1 MKLNL
6 ICVLICCLF
15 AGSLSADDWDPN
27 DDTFD
32 PNIKSVVIG
41 DRSWIGDPSP
51 FVHTGSSRT
60 GYTHVNATNWEGF
73 DPAVQISLMVPLK
86 VGETQPPAGG
96 MLMFNKDQTV
106 KVVKIL
112 TDALK
117 ADQKEVKRTQISTSL
132 KDADWALVST
142 TDQGQRF
149 LVLENK
155 TKDKVH
161 QYRFSVNATKKLI
174 GAVKHSLKNLDSETK
189 K

>member
-1 MKLNL
+1 MKLNI
-6 ICVLICCLF
+6 ICVLICCLI

-86 VGETQPPAGG
+86 VGETQPTAGG

-106 KVVKIL
+106 KVVQIL
-112 TDALK
+112 TDAVRS
-117 ADQKEVKRTQISTSL
+117 DQKEVKRTQISTSL
-132 KDADWALVST
+132 KDADWALFST
-142 TDQGQRF
+142 TDKGQRF

-155 TKDKVH
+155 TKDKVD
-161 QYRFSVNATKKLI
+161 QYRFSINATKKLI